1 MVSKDKNKNS
11 DKKKAENK
19 KKNNSKEKSLDKN
32 NIDIEKELT
41 EIESNINISEK
52 DIFTGNEDFYKIL
65 EDYSKDNKSNSKRSV
80 NKPLLNKFHI
90 SSLPLIQKVLITGI
104 VIISLLVMFVIYM
117 DKKDVENESQM
128 REKDRNENINTNYNK
143 SLVYDK
149 SDNIEKTAKDKDN
162 DYLTEQPYSLKVAQD
177 YYSQKNYKAAYAVY
191 DKLYKAMPVNEELLK
206 DYFYLKMG
214 LCLKNI
220 LDYEESSHLLMLV
233 SESRSPVVRTIA
245 NYHLSLIEIKRKRY
259 LRARARAYKTL
270 ALIKAIN
277 FNDDWSL
284 SFECDCNFLVAECLT
299 RHILS
304 LCNVANELPEDLWGQ
319 QERFSDPFEN
329 MKESELRAFLSS
341 GVERL
346 NEGLLAPV
354 IKKLEDK
361 TVYPRWSVV
370 SYGAPFEELLSKYA
384 TSSNIDIKWNLEEDL
399 KEKSDTYIIKQKPV
413 SIFLPSATSE
423 QICIITAGCAELIA
437 NQKENQGK
445 SILSIYNP
453 ENYSSLNEHI
463 DMLGKHAISI
473 WQQFMLT
480 FHSDER
486 LGNVHFAMGLL
497 QSQIEQQDN
506 AIAEYKLVANRFS
519 QISIAPYALLNSSEL
534 KANLRDY
541 QGARE
546 DLKQLIEQYP
556 DTDIYGQAYLLYA
569 DVTKKAGLN
578 VEAAQL
584 FCRLYNF
591 GLSSKTKIASAFG
604 AANCF
609 YQSKEYEDAEIW
621 LAKYLDLAR
630 GNKNNEIYLAYY
642 LLGKTSLEL
651 GKYEQACEAFRF
663 AITEQNTR
671 EQYIEAIKALVQ
683 GHIEQ
688 NNYIEALDTL
698 ENARSVALSQEQ
710 FVEILLLRSRIYR
723 MLGVTETAI
732 DILRNRTDY
741 LLESQ
746 LNARISYE
754 LAICYIA
761 NGNLDLARK
770 YLSKV
775 LRISEPGELAQEA
788 TFQLANVCLQ
798 IGQIS
803 QTVSLCNQ
811 LLELNLPI
819 TLKQKTQELL
829 AEAYNKEKKYEKAVL
844 ALSSE

>member
-1 MVSKDKNKNS
+1 MVSKDKNKIP
-11 DKKKAENK
+11 DKNKLENK
-19 KKNNSKEKSLDKN
+19 KKKVSKKRSIKQNN
-32 NIDIEKELT
+32 T
-41 EIESNINISEK
+41 EIERELKESESNINISEK
-52 DIFTGNEDFYKIL
+52 DIFAGNEDFYKIL
-65 EDYSKDNKSNSKRSV
+65 EDSSKENKSHSQKSNKKTLSKKSHIRSLS
-80 NKPLLNKFHI
+80 LLQKI
-90 SSLPLIQKVLITGI
+90 LIAGI
-104 VIISLLVMFVIYM
+104 MIISFFIITAILVT
-117 DKKDVENESQM
+117 KKGLENESDIIAANNI
-128 REKDRNENINTNYNK
+128 EDINTNYIKSPTYEKSNK
-143 SLVYDK
+143 LAETAEDKNNTLV
-149 SDNIEKTAKDKDN
+149 S
-162 DYLTEQPYSLKVAQD
+162 EQPYSLKVAQA
-177 YYSQKNYKAAYAVY
+177 YYSQKNYKAAFSVY
-191 DKLYKAMPVNEELLK
+191 QNLYKAMPVNEELLK

-220 LDYEESSHLLMLV
+220 LDYEEASHLLMLV

-259 LRARARAYKTL
+259 LKARTRAYKTL
-270 ALIKAIN
+270 ALIKAID

-304 LCNVANELPEDLWGQ
+304 LCNVGNDLPEDLWGV
-319 QERFSDPFEN
+319 QERFTDPFEK
-329 MKESELRAFLSS
+329 MEETELRKFLSS
-341 GVERL
+341 GTEHL

-361 TVYPRWSVV
+361 TIYPRWSVV

-384 TSSNIDIKWNLEEDL
+384 TSADIDIQWDLEEDL
-399 KEKSDTYIIKQKPV
+399 KGKSDTYIIKQKPV
-413 SIFLPSATSE
+413 SMFLPSATSE
-423 QICIITAGCAELIA
+423 QIGIIAAGCAELMI
-437 NQKENQGK
+437 NQEENQGK
-445 SILSIYNP
+445 DILIIYNP
-453 ENYSSLNEHI
+453 DNYNSLNEHI
-463 DMLGKHAISI
+463 DLLGKHAISL

-497 QSQIEQQDN
+497 QSQIEQKDN

-519 QISIAPYALLNSSEL
+519 QISIAPYALFKSSEL
-534 KANLRDY
+534 KANLRNY

-556 DTDIYGQAYLLYA
+556 DTEIYGHVYLLYA
-569 DVTKKAGLN
+569 EVTKKAGLDA
-578 VEAAQL
+578 EAAQL
-584 FCRLYNF
+584 FCRLYNY
-591 GLSSKTKIASAFG
+591 GLSSKIKIASAFG
-604 AANCF
+604 AADCF

-621 LAKYLDLAR
+621 LTRYLDLAK
-630 GNKNNEIYLAYY
+630 GNKNNEVYLAYF

-683 GHIEQ
+683 GHIEK
-688 NNYIEALDTL
+688 NNFIEALDTL
-698 ENARSVALSQEQ
+698 ENVRSVALSQEQ
-710 FVEILLLRSRIYR
+710 FVEILLLRSKIYR

-732 DILRNRTDY
+732 DVLRNRTDY

-761 NGNLDLARK
+761 NGNLELARK
-770 YLSKV
+770 YLSEV
-775 LRISEPGELAQEA
+775 LRISEPGQLTNEA
-788 TFQLANVCLQ
+788 TFQLAGVCLE

-811 LLELNLPI
+811 LLELNLPVM
-819 TLKQKTQELL
+819 LKQKTQKLL
-829 AEAYNKEKKYEKAVL
+829 AKAYNREKEYEKAIL
-844 ALSSE
+844 ALSQ